1 MHGLNI
7 YLLSNERGS
16 DIISQNKEGFFS
28 IFGYWGMYLIGVQ
41 LGNFL
46 FFSNHSS
53 ATMRSNKWART
64 RASIL
69 SLLFWLLTVVIDS
82 HVERVSRRMC
92 NLAYVTLV
100 LAVNLQV
107 LALFLLSDCLPGSKT
122 TVLEE
127 AYNRNLLATFLVA
140 NLLTGLVNLLV
151 DTLFASSVKALSVMI
166 AYAFMLS
173 FIPGLLDFCG
183 IRLKFW

>member
-1 MHGLNI
+1 
-7 YLLSNERGS
+7 
-16 DIISQNKEGFFS
+16 
-28 IFGYWGMYLIGVQ
+28 
-41 LGNFL
+41 
-46 FFSNHSS
+46 
-53 ATMRSNKWART
+53 MRSHFDINCH
-64 RASIL
+64 I
-69 SLLFWLLTVVIDS
+69 F
-82 HVERVSRRMC
+82 
-92 NLAYVTLV
+92 
-100 LAVNLQV
+100 QV

-127 AYNRNLLATFLVA
+127 AYNRNLLVTFLVVNKKFFSSLLAFGSFMSLAQNITLLLFFYFFQA